1 MKVKDLKP
9 AAYNPRTI
17 TDEKL
22 SALGKS
28 MKEYGDLSGIVRNI
42 RTGNL
47 VGGHQRIKHF
57 DPLWAIK
64 KRKHEDNTGTVA
76 LGEIETP
83 FGVWSYREVDWP
95 EKREKAAN
103 VSANQSGGLF
113 DYPAL
118 QVLFDEINDGTLD
131 MEMIGFDEGELKNI
145 LEKYGDQAEPKDAEP
160 QIDQAEELN
169 KVWGVKTGDLWQ
181 IGHHRLLC
189 GDSTK
194 KEDVGRVMGGEKAVI
209 MNTDPPYGIAYVK
222 NAKSKKQA
230 QSQQDIENDDLDGEK
245 LQKFLEET
253 IRSAVPHLIENA
265 AFYLWHPML
274 TQGTFFAAAAA
285 ADILIHRQIIWVKPS
300 LVFGRGDYHWR
311 HELCF
316 YGWIKG
322 NRPAFYGQRNQT
334 TIWEVGRES
343 DNLHPT
349 QKPLELF
356 NVPLLNHTK
365 EGESAYEPFGGSGS
379 QFVSCQNLNRKC
391 RGIEI
396 SPAYCAVIL
405 QRMFDAFEIK
415 GVRVD

>member
-1 MKVKDLKP
+1 MKITTKKVKLSEIKLNPD
-9 AAYNPRTI
+9 NPRSI
-17 TDEKL
+17 SKKDMELLVKSLKDFPEMLELREIVVDETMTVL
-22 SALGKS
+22 GGNMRTLALRKIGAKEATAKIVSGLTAAQKREFVIKDNGS
-28 MKEYGDLSGIVRNI
+28 MGSWDMDALANSWGDLP
-42 RTGNL
+42 L
-47 VGGHQRIKHF
+47 VEWGV
-57 DPLWAIK
+57 DLP
-64 KRKHEDNTGTVA
+64 EDWLTPPPVEGTA
-76 LGEIETP
+76 
-83 FGVWSYREVDWP
+83 
-95 EKREKAAN
+95 
-103 VSANQSGGLF
+103 
-113 DYPAL
+113 
-118 QVLFDEINDGTLD
+118 
-131 MEMIGFDEGELKNI
+131 
-145 LEKYGDQAEPKDAEP
+145 DAEP
-160 QIDQAEELN
+160 QIDKAEELN
-169 KVWGVKTGDLWQ
+169 KIWQVKPGDLFQ
-181 IGHHRLLC
+181 IGEHRLLC

-194 KEDVGRVMGGEKAVI
+194 QEDVGRVMGGEKAVI

>member
-1 MKVKDLKP
+1 MKMEIKQVKLSEIKLNPGNPRRLSKQNMERLVKSLQEFPDMMKLREIVVDETMTILGGNMRALALRKSGAKECTAKIVTGLTPEQKREFIVKDNASFGEWNMEDLANSWADLPLADWGVDLPDDWLGADKGEP
-9 AAYNPRTI
+9 A
-17 TDEKL
+17 
-22 SALGKS
+22 
-28 MKEYGDLSGIVRNI
+28 
-42 RTGNL
+42 
-47 VGGHQRIKHF
+47 
-57 DPLWAIK
+57 
-64 KRKHEDNTGTVA
+64 
-76 LGEIETP
+76 
-83 FGVWSYREVDWP
+83 
-95 EKREKAAN
+95 
-103 VSANQSGGLF
+103 
-113 DYPAL
+113 
-118 QVLFDEINDGTLD
+118 
-131 MEMIGFDEGELKNI
+131 
-145 LEKYGDQAEPKDAEP
+145 DAEP
-160 QIDQAEELN
+160 QIDRAEELN
-169 KVWGVKTGDLWQ
+169 KTWRVTLGDLWQ
-181 IGHHRLLC
+181 IGEHRLLC

-194 KEDVGRVMGGEKAVI
+194 KEDVGWVMGGEKAVL
-209 MNTDPPYGIAYVK
+209 MNTDPPYGVAYVK

-365 EGESAYEPFGGSGS
+365 ESELAYEPFGGSGS
-379 QFVSCQNLNRKC
+379 QFVACQNLNRKC

-396 SPAYCAVIL
+396 SPDYCAVIL
-405 QRMFDAFEIK
+405 QRMHDAFPGIEIK
-415 GVRVD
+415 KIK

>member
-194 KEDVGRVMGGEKAVI
+194 KEDVGRVMGGEKADCVL
-209 MNTDPPYGIAYVK
+209 TDPPYGIEW
-222 NAKSKKQA
+222 
-230 QSQQDIENDDLDGEK
+230 D
-245 LQKFLEET
+245 
-253 IRSAVPHLIENA
+253 
-265 AFYLWHPML
+265 
-274 TQGTFFAAAAA
+274 
-285 ADILIHRQIIWVKPS
+285 
-300 LVFGRGDYHWR
+300 GDYTRFTKKTVKTCSSQYDEINGDAKPFDPTPWLAFDSVILWGANFYAGSLPVGSWLVWDKR
-311 HELCF
+311 SGDGTSFLADAELAWQKGGKGC
-316 YGWIKG
+316 YIKSI
-322 NRPAFYGQRNQT
+322 NQQA
-334 TIWEVGRES
+334 EVSRLR
-343 DNLHPT
+343 DIAHPT
-349 QKPLELF
+349 KKPVALF
-356 NVPLLNHTK
+356 VWCIERL
-365 EGESAYEPFGGSGS
+365 GDGSIYDPFLGSGTTM
-379 QFVSCQNLNRKC
+379 VACQNLNRKC

-396 SPAYCAVIL
+396 SPDYCAVIL
-405 QRMFDAFEIK
+405 QRMKDAFGIT
-415 GVRVD
+415 GIRV